1 MNTIRYALSL
11 RLLHWIIAALVI
23 ALVTIGLWMVNRA
36 QADLWDDLTNTLYA
50 WHKALGF
57 AVLLLM
63 IARLIVRLISNTPPP
78 AASLSPALRRIS
90 RGVHALLYLLLLA
103 VPLLGWAGVSAFPAL
118 IIVEGINLPSMPGIP
133 EDQSLAKRFFEIHST
148 LAIALAALAL
158 LHIAAAI
165 KHRWINKDEV
175 FDRMRL

>member
-1 MNTIRYALSL
+1 MSTIRYALSL
-11 RLLHWIIAALVI
+11 RLLHWIIATLVI
-23 ALVTIGLWMVNRA
+23 ALIAIGIWMVERA
-36 QADLWDDLTNTLYA
+36 QADLWDGLTNTLYS

-63 IARLIVRLISNTPPP
+63 IMRIIVRLISDTPPP
-78 AASLSPALRRIS
+78 ATGLSLAVRRIS
-90 RGVHALLYLLLLA
+90 TGVHLLLYLLLLV

-118 IIVEGINLPSMPGIP
+118 IIVEGVNLPAMPGVP
-133 EDQSLAKRFFEIHST
+133 ADQSLAKRFFEIHST
-148 LAIALAALAL
+148 LAMALAVLAV
-158 LHIAAAI
+158 LHIAAAV